1 MTVNR
6 RTKKVSTRPGGP
18 TGSPD
23 QAVRPATLAE
33 EALTEEVNP
42 VMTQDSESVKPESV
56 KSESAKP
63 ETAKPETAKPETA
76 KPETAKPAKAA
87 AKPAAKSSIARQTPS
102 SSIWNSPVMTSQI
115 EVVGTLQMAGQRP
128 VTASNMAIFGTILN
142 GRPIEASNLKLY
154 DQTGSSPIFLS
165 DFHAVEGL
173 DLPGGRPVMA
183 SSAGLMA
190 AMTLTGGRPVFS
202 NEADDAGDMMG
213 YID

>member
-6 RTKKVSTRPGGP
+6 RTKKASNRSGGP

-23 QAVRPATLAE
+23 QAVRPVVTAE
-33 EALTEEVNP
+33 PAPTEKVDP
-42 VMTQDSESVKPESV
+42 VMTQDPEASKPEAS
-56 KSESAKP
+56 KP
-63 ETAKPETAKPETA
+63 EPVKADP
-76 KPETAKPAKAA
+76 KPAKAA
-87 AKPAAKSSIARQTPS
+87 AKPAAKSSIARQTSS

-183 SSAGLMA
+183 SSAGLMS

>member
-6 RTKKVSTRPGGP
+6 RTKKASTRQGGP

-23 QAVRPATLAE
+23 QAVRPASPAE
-33 EALTEEVNP
+33 PAVTEPAAIDVAPTEEVNP
-42 VMTQDSESVKPESV
+42 AMTQDSEAVKPEAV
-56 KSESAKP
+56 KPEAKP
-63 ETAKPETAKPETA
+63 DP
-76 KPETAKPAKAA
+76 KPAKAA

>member
-6 RTKKVSTRPGGP
+6 RTKKASNRAGGP

-23 QAVRPATLAE
+23 QAVRPVVPVEPAP
-33 EALTEEVNP
+33 TEEVDP
-42 VMTQDSESVKPESV
+42 VMTQDPEASKPEAS
-56 KSESAKP
+56 K
-63 ETAKPETAKPETA
+63 ETIKADP
-76 KPETAKPAKAA
+76 KPAKAT
-87 AKPAAKSSIARQTPS
+87 AKPAAKSSIARQTSS

-154 DQTGSSPIFLS
+154 DQTGSSPIFFS